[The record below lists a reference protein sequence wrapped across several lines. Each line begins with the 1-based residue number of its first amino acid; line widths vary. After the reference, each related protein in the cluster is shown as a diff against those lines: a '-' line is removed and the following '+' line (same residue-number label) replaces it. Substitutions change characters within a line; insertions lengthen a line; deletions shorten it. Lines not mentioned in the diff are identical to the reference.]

1 MRWTVAA
8 EERGGDGG
16 SRSRRAGSIHNDTG
30 REENRMARVRRWGT
44 LALMVLAMATV
55 YTVGGTRSWAGDDA
69 ATNEQEVTKPD
80 AGSPDESATD
90 ATQSSSETETPAN
103 DDKDQ

>member
-1 MRWTVAA
+1 M
-8 EERGGDGG
+8 
-16 SRSRRAGSIHNDTG
+16 AG
-30 REENRMARVRRWGT
+30 MRRWGT
-44 LALMVLAMATV
+44 RALMVLAMATV
-55 YTVGGTRSWAGDDA
+55 GTIGGTKSWAGDDA

-80 AGSPDESATD
+80 AGSPDESGTD

>member
-1 MRWTVAA
+1 
-8 EERGGDGG
+8 
-16 SRSRRAGSIHNDTG
+16 
-30 REENRMARVRRWGT
+30 MARVRRWGT
-44 LALMVLAMATV
+44 LALMVLAVATV
-55 YTVGGTRSWAGDDA
+55 CTVWGTRSWAGDDA

-80 AGSPDESATD
+80 AGSPDESGTD